1 MTDLA
6 VDQAALKQVCY
17 EELQKIREQVKENE
31 DQWQDV
37 SVYIPATTTH
47 LGCVQ

>member
-6 VDQAALKQVCY
+6 VDQEALKQVRY

-37 SVYIPATTTH
+37 SI
-47 LGCVQ
+47 